1 MGKYK
6 IFNHAERMIL
16 QYLYEQ
22 DYGLKEI
29 GYRLNRTE
37 MTLRNELKRGYLQT
51 EFLANGKPVYSV
63 EKAEQLCRRRSPEES
78 KEIVLT
84 NETKQILNEIIQM
97 EQELPRSGV
106 ISEKLFLLYRS
117 LNPGNRRIEEAVK
130 NEHVNEKEEEQ

>member
-1 MGKYK
+1 MRMGKYK

-63 EKAEQLCRRRSPEES
+63 EKAEQLCRRRSPEE
-78 KEIVLT
+78 T
-84 NETKQILNEIIQM
+84 NGIILLPETKAIVEEIIQM

-106 ISEKLFLLYRS
+106 IPEKLFLLYRS
-117 LNPGNRRIEEAVK
+117 LNPGNRIQK
-130 NEHVNEKEEEQ
+130 NDE